1 VVVATTNIGVSNM
14 EGVIVCKFCQ
24 SETPKCNRH
33 CISCSN
39 EIGERCW
46 RCNYLGKVNSKFCF
60 KCNVKLNPNSIPSRK
75 SIRDIP
81 SYTITTT
88 TSTLLV
94 NKSIVPPNTIN
105 NCQTQQ
111 PHQQPQQQQQQ
122 YENDSNH
129 LPNIKS
135 IIESINTRNK
145 EYESIDF
152 NKSKKQSPSSKLYEF
167 RKESS
172 LSNLD
177 DKQKQQK
184 ILLHQEQEQVLSLS
198 QSQRLDENGQV
209 VEIFFN
215 NPTITQEQIET
226 TKEHNKSCESAASLL
241 SSPYHGDAK
250 PKLTYTC
257 TKKNIWTTSS
267 DPSSPLIT
275 STTIYAYDTTNGG
288 TDSTSPTTSSPPY
301 TNSSN
306 SPPTRDNILYKYN
319 NDDDNTNN
327 IYIVDDDDDSSDEI
341 FTIPATTTTTTTTTS
356 NNNDINQ
363 PISLSTAPKRKSFNG
378 VASNSVLN
386 EIIGALP
393 SPPSL
398 IINTNHH
405 TVSHQKNKSNTS
417 KDNASNVNNN
427 TSNNNTINSTMIVSI
442 GLPSSPTQNSENSSS
457 VATTT
462 NGNSSIGSN
471 KFDPTSSFGSNSS
484 IGSSINSKSD
494 HRSNLIREIISTE
507 LDYINDLEIII
518 NVFCLPIK
526 ELITNE
532 ESANIFS
539 NIEQILLVSKE
550 LYEQLTT
557 SSNTIGQIFSSIA
570 DSLSVYA
577 VYCNYHQKS
586 LDCLNTLLKMPN
598 VEQFCNEMNNK
609 NELRGMGLNS
619 FLIKPVQRICKYP
632 LLLKELL
639 KATPDDHLD
648 YKELIIAVEKIEK
661 IVNTIN
667 TQKKEMET
675 WQRTMQLIQSLKGAE
690 NLSLLAANRHLI
702 CEGQIHMVVGFS
714 ENSEKKYSSLKF
726 KKGVYF
732 LFNDLFLFTKQK
744 GTTYKLVIS
753 IPLETILVHSNVCVV
768 DKQLFSMVEIGTG
781 GRKWTFCPVSKNQNI
796 VFTIQKLIEKAWEDK
811 YQAIPNTY
819 GGSSP
824 SIGGTPDKNDNGANV
839 NSLSSIASPNGKK
852 KLSHRLVKSLV
863 NIKTL

>member
-1 VVVATTNIGVSNM
+1 MATVDPVAPISQIHSTIGVSNM
-14 EGVIVCKFCQ
+14 EGVIACKSCNL
-24 SETPKCNRH
+24 ETPKCNRH
-33 CISCSN
+33 CLHCSN

-94 NKSIVPPNTIN
+94 NKSIVPDNSDNKNSRNASNNNNNT
-105 NCQTQQ
+105 TQN
-111 PHQQPQQQQQQ
+111 
-122 YENDSNH
+122 ENDSNN
-129 LPNIKS
+129 LPNIRS

-145 EYESIDF
+145 EYESLDF
-152 NKSKKQSPSSKLYEF
+152 KSKKSSPAKLYEF

-172 LSNLD
+172 LSNLE
-177 DKQKQQK
+177 DKQKHQNNNNNNSNSNSNSNQQVEQ
-184 ILLHQEQEQVLSLS
+184 ISTLLSS
-198 QSQRLDENGQV
+198 STRFDENGRV
-209 VEIFFN
+209 VEVFFN

-226 TKEHNKSCESAASLL
+226 TKEHNKANENAS
-241 SSPYHGDAK
+241 SSPYHEPK
-250 PKLTYTC
+250 PKLTYTS

-275 STTIYAYDTTNGG
+275 STTIYCIDGTNSSEVDTN
-288 TDSTSPTTSSPPY
+288 SSSPPPITSSPP
-301 TNSSN
+301 
-306 SPPTRDNILYKYN
+306 RDDVLYRYE
-319 NDDDNTNN
+319 NDDDNQIFIVDN
-327 IYIVDDDDDSSDEI
+327 VDDDDDDDDEI
-341 FTIPATTTTTTTTTS
+341 FSIPNNSSAT
-356 NNNDINQ
+356 NNINQ
-363 PISLSTAPKRKSFNG
+363 PVALGSTQKRKSFNG
-378 VASNSVLN
+378 VGSNSVLN

-398 IINTNHH
+398 IINNNH
-405 TVSHQKNKSNTS
+405 HQKNRNNTNSNGNSNSNTIVVATPLS
-417 KDNASNVNNN
+417 P
-427 TSNNNTINSTMIVSI
+427 THNSTVII
-442 GLPSSPTQNSENSSS
+442 NDSSPT
-457 VATTT
+457 
-462 NGNSSIGSN
+462 

-484 IGSSINSKSD
+484 VGSTKSD
-494 HRSNLIREIISTE
+494 HRSNLIKEIISTE
-507 LDYINDLEIII
+507 LDYINDLDTII
-518 NVFCLPIK
+518 NVFCKPIK
-526 ELITNE
+526 EFISNE

-539 NIEQILLVSKE
+539 NIEQILSVSRE
-550 LYEQLTT
+550 LYEKLTD
-557 SSNTIGQIFSSIA
+557 SSFTIGQIFSSIA
-570 DSLSVYA
+570 DSLGVYS

-639 KATPDDHLD
+639 KATPEDHLD
-648 YKELIIAVEKIEK
+648 YKELILAVEKIEK

-702 CEGQIHMVVGFS
+702 CEGQIHMVFGFS

-753 IPLETILVHSNVCVV
+753 IPLETILVHSNLCVV

-811 YQAIPNTY
+811 YQAIPNVQ
-819 GGSSP
+819 SP
-824 SIGGTPDKNDNGANV
+824 PIGTPDKNDHSNNGA